1 MNLPS
6 CQTFLPI
13 DFTFKNVNCCL
24 LLGEGSSMRA
34 SCKSQPNALAN
45 VVTMIAQSVQLTREE
60 VCLKKLPNRK

>member
-1 MNLPS
+1 
-6 CQTFLPI
+6 
-13 DFTFKNVNCCL
+13 
-24 LLGEGSSMRA
+24 MRA